1 MKYQEMLNSRTPQQ
15 IIKHVEIRERVVRS
29 VKQNPN
35 VINKDSALYNR
46 ISCLTRITIKDENKK
61 ERIRKLFK

>member
-29 VKQNPN
+29 VKQNPH